1 MVNAKHVRFVLMH
14 KDNQIR
20 RISMSTYIFLGVVLV
35 IVIIGGIYAWKLD
48 NGKTGDSSEE
58 DTKKKNR

>member
-1 MVNAKHVRFVLMH
+1 
-14 KDNQIR
+14 
-20 RISMSTYIFLGVVLV
+20 MSTYIFLGVVLV